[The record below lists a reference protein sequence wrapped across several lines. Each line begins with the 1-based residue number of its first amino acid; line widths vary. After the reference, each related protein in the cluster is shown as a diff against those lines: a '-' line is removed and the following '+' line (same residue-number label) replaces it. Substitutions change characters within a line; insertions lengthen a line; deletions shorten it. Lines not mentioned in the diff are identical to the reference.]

1 MVVCLNPPCDDNYP
15 KFAQVVHV
23 LVPED
28 SKMLLLKTFNTDS
41 YSQHLNA
48 YRVTV
53 TSHYVIVPVDE
64 LALHDTFTIYT
75 LSFISYVVVRS
86 CCHTE
91 MFV

>member
-64 LALHDTFTIYT
+64 LALMLLSDLVVT
-75 LSFISYVVVRS
+75 LKCLYKK
-86 CCHTE
+86 T
-91 MFV
+91 